1 MIVLDIDP
9 NVVKPGW
16 TPLIITI
23 LLAAAIA
30 LLMISMRRQM
40 RKVTVPY
47 RDELRGEGESQGE
60 DDAPTA
66 DSDPARE
73 ADGDTTDSAE
83 PADHDDRHPIG
94 NSG

>member
-47 RDELRGEGESQGE
+47 RDELRAQEQSEAE
-60 DDAPTA
+60 DTEPSVAEQ
-66 DSDPARE
+66 SDE
-73 ADGDTTDSAE
+73 AEVEE
-83 PADHDDRHPIG
+83 PVDHDDRHPIG